1 LAAAAGQAEAVAE
14 LSLIGALLAAVCFGT
29 ASVFQARGSR
39 AAPTATGLD
48 LRLLTRLLRSWPF
61 LLGLGLDGLGF
72 VFELAALRTL
82 PLFLVQ
88 SCVAA
93 SLAVTAV
100 VAAQVLGERLR
111 TREWLAVGAVC
122 LGLAGLGVSAGRE
135 GSSDPGGRFDV
146 ALATGLV
153 ILGGLAAL
161 AGRWGE
167 PMRSIALGVAAGLAF
182 GVVALAARTITDW
195 HPLGLLTEPSLYLL
209 AAGGGLGFLFF
220 ATALQRGSV
229 AVPTAAM
236 VLGETVVPAAVGTLV
251 LGDAA
256 RPGLVWLAI
265 VGFALALGGA
275 LALSRFGEVEEH
287 PAPA

>member
-1 LAAAAGQAEAVAE
+1 MAG
-14 LSLIGALLAAVCFGT
+14 LSLLGALLAAVCFGT
-29 ASVFQARGSR
+29 ASVFQAQGSR
-39 AAPTATGLD
+39 AAPTAQGLD
-48 LRLLTRLLRSWPF
+48 PRLITRLVRSRPF

-72 VFELAALRTL
+72 LFELAALRTL

-100 VAAQVLGERLR
+100 VAAKVLGERLR
-111 TREWLAVGAVC
+111 PREWLAVGAVC

-146 ALATGLV
+146 ALAIGLAA
-153 ILGGLAAL
+153 IGLLAAL
-161 AGRWGE
+161 ASRWGE
-167 PMRSIALGVAAGLAF
+167 PIRSIALGVGAGLAF

-195 HPLGLLTEPSLYLL
+195 HPLVALIEPSLYLL
-209 AAGGGLGFLFF
+209 AAGGGLGFFLF

-251 LGDAA
+251 LGDQA
-256 RPGLVWLAI
+256 RPGLTWLAV
-265 VGFALALGGA
+265 VGFALALAGA
-275 LALSRFGEVEEH
+275 LALARFGDVEEH
-287 PAPA
+287 PTPA